1 MTALRET
8 LKILNTIF
16 PLRKCK
22 TLRPGGRP
30 CLNHDIRLCLAPCTG
45 EVTEEDY
52 RQVVNELIAFL
63 EGSYQGLLEAKQ
75 EEMKSAAARLDFET
89 AARLR
94 DQINGI
100 KKIQENQQ
108 INFEKPYDL
117 DIVAMA
123 GLEKE
128 RLVIVL
134 KIRQGRVAG
143 KDTFWLQ
150 RSIDENEAEIMAFFI
165 QQYYKDNHDI
175 PAEILLSPQPSEPEL
190 LQTWL
195 SEVSGKRVRMHQP
208 QRGERR
214 QMLLLVTN
222 NARVLWE
229 EKAEKNL
236 HNREALLRISRVL
249 GLEIIPDRI
258 EAYDI
263 SHLGGEETVASMVV
277 FTGGSPDPKA
287 YRRFKI
293 RSDQNN
299 DYASMAEVLG
309 RRINEAR
316 KGNSAFLPEPDLIL
330 IDGGAGQVNSVW
342 EIMNS
347 IGADIPVIGLA
358 KKNEWLYKP
367 EHSEPLVLSR
377 RDPGLM
383 LLQRLRDEAHR
394 FANEYNRQ
402 RRSKKLQRSSLDD
415 IPGIG
420 PRRKKSLLT
429 YFASA
434 ARIREASLDELA
446 QAPGMNLPAAQA
458 VYRHFHTD
466 EKSEDDR

>member
-1 MTALRET
+1 M
-8 LKILNTIF
+8 
-16 PLRKCK
+16 
-22 TLRPGGRP
+22 
-30 CLNHDIRLCLAPCTG
+30 
-45 EVTEEDY
+45 
-52 RQVVNELIAFL
+52 VNELIAFL

-208 QRGERR
+208 QRE
-214 QMLLLVTN
+214 
-222 NARVLWE
+222 NAVRCCCW
-229 EKAEKNL
+229 
-236 HNREALLRISRVL
+236 
-249 GLEIIPDRI
+249 
-258 EAYDI
+258 
-263 SHLGGEETVASMVV
+263 
-277 FTGGSPDPKA
+277 
-287 YRRFKI
+287 
-293 RSDQNN
+293 
-299 DYASMAEVLG
+299 
-309 RRINEAR
+309 
-316 KGNSAFLPEPDLIL
+316 
-330 IDGGAGQVNSVW
+330 
-342 EIMNS
+342 
-347 IGADIPVIGLA
+347 
-358 KKNEWLYKP
+358 
-367 EHSEPLVLSR
+367 
-377 RDPGLM
+377 
-383 LLQRLRDEAHR
+383 
-394 FANEYNRQ
+394 
-402 RRSKKLQRSSLDD
+402 
-415 IPGIG
+415 
-420 PRRKKSLLT
+420 
-429 YFASA
+429 
-434 ARIREASLDELA
+434 
-446 QAPGMNLPAAQA
+446 
-458 VYRHFHTD
+458 
-466 EKSEDDR
+466 